1 MTQQSKAA
9 GVAFLI
15 ICLLTLVKF
24 FLYWLS
30 GSLGVLSEAWHSLA
44 DIGTTVLVFVS
55 IILQNKKDL
64 SSSNRYGSS
73 NSETSETKKKK
84 NILIRTWQKISA
96 VNTELKAAVTIGLIL
111 TIAAISIFVKALFAG
126 SVVVTAPL
134 ITGLIFV
141 GLSFGSYFLSR
152 FEECVGTSE
161 ASAALIAD
169 SRHNHA
175 DMAISLI
182 TGISL
187 ILYHFNV
194 NVDRWVGIV
203 ISLYILTF
211 ALELLVNAMTAILKG
226 RQGMAFEHKFTAIIW
241 KACSISTYKSHWS
254 ELETQLDIGDK
265 SKRFLALFFIYLHNA
280 LRWSVRLAT
289 AAFVVWFCSTAL
301 YTVKSNEKAL
311 LLRFGSVI
319 NSAYEIGP
327 GLHLKFP
334 YPIDR
339 VVRFNTESIRSLVVG
354 NSTTQDSAMIWNTDH
369 GDNKAFISG
378 DNNLFLPY
386 IIIHYRI
393 KDYHDYYLNYEN
405 GVPEKMLSS
414 LALQLLN
421 HMFSKTPFY
430 DLILNKRDVWTR
442 QLSGQLQGQSDEL
455 GIGVEIV
462 SFCLRD
468 LHPPINLAESF
479 ENVVAANQLKV
490 TSLNYAQRKAASMEC
505 RERVR
510 GQRIISD
517 AQGYVVEREQTA
529 QGEAAN
535 YQLRYKAFQQ
545 DETVMK
551 NLMYLKSAAKTLDGK
566 KLLLVDPKSGVT
578 ENLLYLENF
587 VVPRSSFKGSDS
599 Q

>member
-24 FLYWLS
+24 FLYWIS

-55 IILQNKKDL
+55 IILQSKKNVTSPGGDG
-64 SSSNRYGSS
+64 SNE
-73 NSETSETKKKK
+73 NETKKKETV
-84 NILIRTWQKISA
+84 LARAWQKISA
-96 VNTELKAAVTIGLIL
+96 VNTELKAAVTIGLVL
-111 TIAAISIFVKALFAG
+111 TTAAISIFVKAVFAG
-126 SVVVTAPL
+126 KVVVTAPL
-134 ITGLIFV
+134 TTGLIFV

-152 FEECVGTSE
+152 FEECVGHWE
-161 ASAALIAD
+161 DSAALIAD
-169 SRHNHA
+169 SRHNRA

-194 NVDRWVGIV
+194 NVDRWIGVV

-211 ALELLVNAMTAILKG
+211 ALELLVNSMMAIIKG
-226 RQGMAFEHKFTAIIW
+226 HQRMVFEQKFTVIIW
-241 KACSISTYKSHWS
+241 KACSISTYQSHWAK
-254 ELETQLDIGDK
+254 LETQLGLGDK
-265 SKRFLALFFIYLHNA
+265 AKRFLHLFFIYLRQT
-280 LRWSVRLAT
+280 LRWTVRLAI
-289 AAFVVWFCSTAL
+289 AALVVWFCSTAL
-301 YTVKSNEKAL
+301 YTVKTNEKAL
-311 LLRFGSVI
+311 LLRFGSVV
-319 NSAYEIGP
+319 NRAYEIGP
-327 GLHLKFP
+327 GLHLKCP

-339 VVRFNTESIRSLVVG
+339 VIRFNTESIQSLVVG
-354 NSTTQDSAMIWNTDH
+354 NSTTQDSAMIWNTEH
-369 GDNKAFISG
+369 GDSKAFISG

-386 IIIHYRI
+386 IIIHYRV
-393 KDYHDYYLNYEN
+393 KDTHAYYLNYEN

-430 DLILNKRDVWTR
+430 DLILNKRHVWTN
-442 QLSGQLQGQSDEL
+442 QLSGQLQSQSDEL
-455 GIGVEIV
+455 GIGVDIV

-468 LHPPINLAESF
+468 LHPPISLAESF

-490 TSLNYAQRKAASMEC
+490 TSLNYAQRKAASMQC
-505 RERVR
+505 RERLR
-510 GQRIISD
+510 GLKTISE

-529 QGEAAN
+529 QGEATN
-535 YQLRYKAFQQ
+535 YQLRYQAFQKG
-545 DETVMK
+545 EPVMK
-551 NLMYLKSAAKTLDGK
+551 YLMYLKSAAKTLDGK

-587 VVPRSSFKGSDS
+587 VVPRSFFKGSDS

>member
-15 ICLLTLVKF
+15 ICLLTIVKF
-24 FLYWLS
+24 LLYWIS

-44 DIGTTVLVFVS
+44 DIGTTMLVFIS
-55 IILQNKKDL
+55 IILQKKKD
-64 SSSNRYGSS
+64 SISVSGVSIDQK
-73 NSETSETKKKK
+73 TSDTEKKK
-84 NILIRTWQKISA
+84 NILARAWQKIST
-96 VNTELKAAVTIGLIL
+96 VNTELKVAMTIGLIL
-111 TIAAISIFVKALFAG
+111 TVAAISIFAKAIFAG
-126 SVVVTAPL
+126 KVAVTAPL
-134 ITGLIFV
+134 TTGLIFV

-152 FEECVGTSE
+152 FEEFVGNSQD
-161 ASAALIAD
+161 SAALIAD
-169 SRHNHA
+169 SHHNRA

-187 ILYHFNV
+187 ILYYFKINM
-194 NVDRWVGIV
+194 DRWVGVI

-211 ALELLVNAMTAILKG
+211 ALELLVNSMKAIIKG
-226 RQGMAFEHKFTAIIW
+226 RQKMSVEQKFTSIIW
-241 KACSISTYKSHWS
+241 KACRISTYKTHWS
-254 ELETQLDIGDK
+254 NLETQLNLGDK
-265 SKRFLALFFIYLHNA
+265 SKNFLHIFFKCIHKTA
-280 LRWSVRLAT
+280 RWSVCAAT
-289 AAFVVWFCSTAL
+289 AALVIWWCSTAL

-311 LLRFGSVI
+311 LFRFGSVI
-319 NSAYEIGP
+319 NNSYDIGP

-339 VVRFNTESIRSLVVG
+339 EIIFNTESIQSLVVG
-354 NSTTQDSAMIWNTDH
+354 NSTTEESAMIWNTEH

-386 IIIHYRI
+386 IIIHYRV
-393 KDYHDYYLNYEN
+393 KDYHGYYLHYEN

-414 LALQLLN
+414 LSLQLLN
-421 HMFSKTPFY
+421 HMFSKTAFY
-430 DLILNKRDVWTR
+430 DLILNKRGLWTK
-442 QLSGQLQGQSDEL
+442 QLCGQLQQQSDEL

-490 TSLNYAQRKAASMEC
+490 TSLNYAERKGASIQS

-510 GQRIISD
+510 RRRTISE
-517 AQGYVVEREQTA
+517 AQGYVIEKKQTA

-535 YQLRYKAFQQ
+535 YHLRYQAFQQ
-545 DETVMK
+545 GKKVMK
-551 NLMYLKSAAKTLDGK
+551 KLMYLKSAAKTLDGK

-578 ENLLYLENF
+578 EDLLYIENF
-587 VVPRSSFKGSDS
+587 IVPRSYSKGSDS
-599 Q
+599 

>member
-24 FLYWLS
+24 LLYWLS

-55 IILQNKKDL
+55 IILQNKKDRNTA
-64 SSSNRYGSS
+64 NREGSS
-73 NSETSETKKKK
+73 EYEASENKKKK
-84 NILIRTWQKISA
+84 NILVRVWQNISA

-111 TIAAISIFVKALFAG
+111 TTAAISIFVKALFADN
-126 SVVVTAPL
+126 VVVTAPL
-134 ITGLIFV
+134 TTGLIFV

-152 FEECVGTSE
+152 FEECVGRSE
-161 ASAALIAD
+161 ESAALIAD
-169 SRHNHA
+169 SRHNRA

-194 NVDRWVGIV
+194 NLDRWVGVV

-226 RQGMAFEHKFTAIIW
+226 RQRMAFEHKFTRIIW
-241 KACSISTYKSHWS
+241 KACSMSTYKSHWS
-254 ELETQLDIGDK
+254 KLEIQLDLGDK
-265 SKRFLALFFIYLHNA
+265 SKRFLHLFFIYLHNA
-280 LRWSVRLAT
+280 LRWSVRLAM
-289 AAFVVWFCSTAL
+289 AALVVWFCSTAL

-339 VVRFNTESIRSLVVG
+339 VVRFNTESIQSLVVG

-430 DLILNKRDVWTR
+430 DLIINKRDVWTR

-490 TSLNYAQRKAASMEC
+490 TSLNYAQRKAASMQC

-510 GQRIISD
+510 GQRTISD

-529 QGEAAN
+529 QGEASN
-535 YQLRYKAFQQ
+535 YQLRYEAFQQ
-545 DETVMK
+545 GETVIK

-587 VVPRSSFKGSDS
+587 VVPRSSFRGSDS

>member
-1 MTQQSKAA
+1 VTQQSKAA
-9 GVAFLI
+9 GVAFFL
-15 ICLLTLVKF
+15 ICLLTIVKF

-55 IILQNKKDL
+55 ILLQNKKDL
-64 SSSNRYGSS
+64 GPANREVSIEY
-73 NSETSETKKKK
+73 ETAETKKKK
-84 NILIRTWQKISA
+84 NILARSWQKIRA

-111 TIAAISIFVKALFAG
+111 TTAAISIFVKAIFADK
-126 SVVVTAPL
+126 VVVTAPL
-134 ITGLIFV
+134 TTGLIFV
-141 GLSFGSYFLSR
+141 GLSFGSYFVSR
-152 FEECVGTSE
+152 FEEFVGNFQD
-161 ASAALIAD
+161 SAALIAD
-169 SRHNHA
+169 SHHNRA

-182 TGISL
+182 TGMSL

-194 NVDRWVGIV
+194 NVDRWVGVV

-211 ALELLVNAMTAILKG
+211 ALELLVNAMVAIRKG
-226 RQGMAFEHKFTAIIW
+226 RQRMEFEQKFTAIIW
-241 KACSISTYKSHWS
+241 KACSISIYKSHWS
-254 ELETQLDIGDK
+254 NLENQLDLSDK
-265 SKRFLALFFIYLHNA
+265 SKRFLHLFFIYLHKTF
-280 LRWSVRLAT
+280 RWSLR
-289 AAFVVWFCSTAL
+289 AAIAALVVWFFSTAL

-327 GLHLKFP
+327 GLHVKFP
-334 YPIDR
+334 YPIDH
-339 VVRFNTESIRSLVVG
+339 VIRFNTESIQSLVVG

-386 IIIHYRI
+386 IIIHYKV
-393 KDYHDYYLNYEN
+393 KDYHAYYLNYEN

-430 DLILNKRDVWTR
+430 DLILNQRDAWTR
-442 QLSGQLQGQSDEL
+442 KLSGQLQRQSDEL

-490 TSLNYAQRKAASMEC
+490 TSLNYAQRKAASMQC

-510 GQRIISD
+510 GKRTISE
-517 AQGYVVEREQTA
+517 AQGYVIEKEQTA
-529 QGEAAN
+529 QGEATN
-535 YQLRYKAFQQ
+535 YQLRYQAFQQ
-545 DETVMK
+545 GKKVIK